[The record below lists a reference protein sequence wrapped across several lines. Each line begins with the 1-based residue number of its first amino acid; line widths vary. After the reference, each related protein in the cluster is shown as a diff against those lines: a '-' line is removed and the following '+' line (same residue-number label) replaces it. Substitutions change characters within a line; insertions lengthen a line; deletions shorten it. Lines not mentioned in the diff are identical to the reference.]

1 MNKFLLT
8 GVLLL
13 VLQVGY
19 GQLDNTFTQ
28 NNLLPFMFNAG
39 ASGMQQGTDFKL
51 VAKRPFGANETAVKD
66 YFFGINHGII
76 LPNQNRIEAL
86 INKSTVDNSR
96 PVKLGIS
103 GFVRQRDF
111 SSLTNVTGNLSFSV
125 QVPITRR
132 HYLSFGL
139 STSYGQIRV
148 RTQSLIIR
156 DLQDSY
162 YTSLLKSGGSV
173 SNFDLGGG
181 LVFYSNKL
189 LIGYSVNGLAGTRF
203 ESNLASND
211 RPPMSQYLMVG
222 YKFDINGSWKFDPS
236 ILVRHQVGTPIFYN
250 VQAKFSY
257 NETVWAGLAYI
268 SDKTISLLAG
278 YEVSKKFQIGYSY
291 DIGMGSQNNVLS
303 NTNELILGFKP
314 FIKEKKSETPEE

>member
-1 MNKFLLT
+1 
-8 GVLLL
+8 
-13 VLQVGY
+13 
-19 GQLDNTFTQ
+19 
-28 NNLLPFMFNAG
+28 
-39 ASGMQQGTDFKL
+39 
-51 VAKRPFGANETAVKD
+51 
-66 YFFGINHGII
+66 
-76 LPNQNRIEAL
+76 
-86 INKSTVDNSR
+86 
-96 PVKLGIS
+96 
-103 GFVRQRDF
+103 
-111 SSLTNVTGNLSFSV
+111 
-125 QVPITRR
+125 
-132 HYLSFGL
+132 L

-189 LIGYSVNGLAGTRF
+189 LIGYSVNSLAGTRF